1 MIRSLSLKNFMSYAS
16 ADIPLSPGV
25 NFICGPNGSGKSTLL
40 IAISLALGMSHTE
53 RGRKLSDLIRW
64 GADRSR
70 ISLVLDN
77 SHHDGARA
85 FPEFDTD
92 ELVVER
98 TLTKSG
104 SYPIKI
110 DGVPATKEELMT
122 LIKSQGINPDN
133 MMIIMQQDMVE
144 EFSLL
149 SPMDKLS
156 MLEEVIEFESY
167 RRDLL
172 QARED
177 LEALLGEER
186 ETRRI
191 LDGSNRRVT
200 EWERLYERFQR
211 KRKLEDE
218 LEELTAEALWAR
230 AAEGEKALQQ
240 LESRR
245 GEREQELAHI
255 NDRLSELER
264 RIQERS
270 KQLEDSWSELE
281 SKKSSLMETVA
292 DRASFRAKAEVI
304 GGTLAEAREE
314 LGALRL
320 SADRDR
326 AQVEEAVGKLDG
338 LESGEEVARL
348 ESAISLAREGISRL
362 ARGDRLAELA
372 SGIASR
378 TGEAT
383 ALERHISELRDRI
396 DNPFGRTLAEAGK
409 EVGSM
414 EDLKGEAY
422 GPLYSTMESDDFD
435 LNGLRILLGEELL
448 CSFVTTTEEDR
459 QRVVRFLKERAID
472 SRVYLVPTSAL
483 VLIEKKFLPEEE
495 EVLDWAVDRIRAPG
509 PVKALL
515 HRIAGG
521 VLLVAGGNLRQ
532 LASTLQTPVITKEGE
547 NAGMLQGLISQTGP
561 GSGNSRGRLERDL
574 VDTTGRY
581 AAVKEELA
589 QRIREMEQARM
600 NRQRELGSL
609 LERILSLSAQLE
621 LLRAE
626 NVPSEVVMR
635 READRIRNAFGAL
648 FEYKEKR
655 ISEIERRIQRME
667 RDLAEQEKAG
677 SSAEA
682 MVSKSEMGYQR
693 GRERLERY
701 LKAYYDLEGRK
712 LVLVD
717 QTRSL
722 KAVIRDIDHRISERR
737 EDVEAQRRN
746 AEELSPR
753 ISSPRDLLDIEREI
767 NTIRGSLSELTDVPD
782 DIEGVYKVYLSDFQN
797 LKRSLEI
804 IIEKREEMQAELRK
818 GLQRWRGIMEG
829 HLESIDE
836 DFNSIL
842 SEIGGRGEVHLVN
855 EDVRSV
861 GLDIRVGFEGKEMTS
876 ISTLSQSGGEKSLST
891 MAFLLALQR
900 QIKSPFRAVD
910 EYDVHLDPRNRDRV
924 TQLLKL
930 AVRDGSK
937 QYIAI
942 TPSQISKRDL
952 AEAENVIVVQSV
964 DGRSRVGS
972 LVLEA
977 PS

>member
-1 MIRSLSLKNFMSYAS
+1 MIRSLSLRNFMSYAS

-25 NFICGPNGSGKSTLL
+25 NFICGPNGAGKSTLL
-40 IAISLALGMSHTE
+40 IAISLALGLSHTE

-64 GADRSR
+64 GSDRSR
-70 ISLVLDN
+70 IRLVLDN
-77 SHHDGARA
+77 SRHSGSRA

-110 DGVPATKEELMT
+110 DGVPSTKEELMT
-122 LIKSQGINPDN
+122 LIRSQGVNPDN

-149 SPMDKLS
+149 SPMEKLS
-156 MLEEVIEFESY
+156 MLEEVIEFQSY

-218 LEELTAEALWAR
+218 LEELTAEALWAK

-255 NDRLSELER
+255 DDRLGELER
-264 RIQERS
+264 RIEERS
-270 KQLEDSWSELE
+270 RQVEDSWSELE
-281 SKKSSLMETVA
+281 SRKSSLMATVA
-292 DRASFRAKAEVI
+292 DRAASRAMVEGI
-304 GGTLAEAREE
+304 GGVLAEAREE
-314 LGALRL
+314 LAALRA

-326 AQVEEAVGKLDG
+326 AQVEEARGKLEG
-338 LESGEEVARL
+338 LEPGEEVARL
-348 ESAISLAREGISRL
+348 ESAISLAREEVSRL

-378 TGEAT
+378 TGEAA
-383 ALERHISELRDRI
+383 ALERQISELRERMN
-396 DNPFGRTLAEAGK
+396 NPFGRNLAEAGN
-409 EVGSM
+409 ELGSL
-414 EDLKGEAY
+414 EDLKGEVH

-435 LNGLRILLGEELL
+435 LDGLRMLLGEELL
-448 CSFVTTTEEDR
+448 RSFVTTTEEDR
-459 QRVVRFLKERAID
+459 NRVVEYLQERGID

-515 HRIAGG
+515 HRVAGG
-521 VLLVAGGNLRQ
+521 VLLVSGGNPRQ
-532 LASTLQTPVITKEGE
+532 LAAALGTPVITRGGE
-547 NAGMLQGLISQTGP
+547 NAGMLQGLISQIGP
-561 GSGNSRGRLERDL
+561 GSGKSMAKLERDL
-574 VDTTGRY
+574 ADATGRY

-589 QRIREMEQARM
+589 QRTREMERARTD
-600 NRQRELGSL
+600 RQRELGSL
-609 LERILSLSAQLE
+609 LDRILSLSNQLE

-626 NVPSEVVMR
+626 NIPSDVVIR
-635 READRIRNAFGAL
+635 REAERIRNAFGAL
-648 FEYKEKR
+648 VDYKEKR
-655 ISEIERRIQRME
+655 ISEIERRIQRLE
-667 RDLAEQEKAG
+667 VDLAGQEKAG
-677 SSAEA
+677 GSAEA
-682 MVSKSEMGYQR
+682 TVSKSEMAYQR
-693 GRERLERY
+693 TRERLERH

-722 KAVIRDIDHRISERR
+722 KAAIRDIEHRISERR
-737 EDVEAQRRN
+737 EEVESQRRN

-753 ISSPRDLLDIEREI
+753 ISSPRDLLDLEREM

-782 DIEGVYKVYLSDFQN
+782 DIEGVYKMYLSDFEN

-818 GLQRWRGIMEG
+818 GLQRWRGIMEE
-829 HLESIDE
+829 HLEGINE

-842 SEIGGRGEVHLVN
+842 SEIGGRGEVHLIN